1 MKSKQTEPLEVLTRA
16 TAATEPAVQKA
27 LAEVLEGCAPGVEA
41 ILQHQTG
48 DGPCDLF
55 LPGRRIVIEVKRRPA
70 RSKPP
75 VAGPDSSG
83 SQEGETQFEQLQ
95 RYVLAL
101 RGHEQR
107 TMWRDLRDA
116 NTPWI
121 GALTDGVRWWAW
133 EWSAR
138 REDDVCAP
146 HQALHKQQFD
156 RSPEALREAAVA
168 LATRAAGKPWVPA
181 DPAGLFDA
189 LRRDLDEIWN
199 SAAASAAA
207 ITQHHLWHDLVRG
220 SGIEVAEHRRI
231 PLFLDH
237 CLLVMV
243 ARNVTRILDG
253 SSYAEPADGFISWI
267 ADAPGGAQWAHDLFT
282 LIDRYDWG
290 AREADVL
297 RNVYMAI
304 VPKEDRKLY
313 GEYYTPDWLANLIVE
328 ETLDDKWLE
337 GAILAAR
344 SAAAPPDKIGVLDP
358 ACGSGTFLYH
368 AARRVLAAIPKYAP
382 SANDEEKARI
392 VSRLVHGIDIHPV
405 AVEMA
410 RATLRRALPA
420 PAETSV
426 HQGDALLMESV
437 EIAGLTQPMLDAGT
451 SRFWSPDRKRYFAVP
466 YSFTN
471 LPNFETR
478 LDMLVAAACDGL
490 SLPADVTL
498 GASKIEAKQ
507 LADAHEVLTQIV
519 AEHGNG
525 VWAWYIRNQ
534 LAPHAIARRKVNR
547 IVSNPPW
554 LRWNEIQTEPRK
566 ENVRALARERGI
578 LPGTQGSHSSF
589 DLGAVFVVET
599 RNLFLARPRRDA
611 SAFVLNAA
619 ALTSENWR
627 SFREQGHLRGV
638 LDVSERH
645 PDERVLRPRPFSGAD
660 ACVIGLRNKRAQRL
674 VLNDPKRKFD
684 PSVDALPAGLTKRIA
699 ALPQLPW
706 APSQYAASAR
716 NGTTVQPAVLV
727 KVDPDNPKRTLQP
740 QRAKQPWAKYSPF
753 ALEDIPD
760 QWRVGYVAPT
770 NLVPFSIREPLAEA
784 VVPNNGE
791 YLLTDEEARSASS
804 TWAKLDT
811 TYRRHVGGGATTPS
825 DLVGK
830 LDYRKQLSSQWHPT
844 LNVVY
849 NGAGQRLRAATATEI
864 IEHTFYRVA
873 VDSQAEGDY
882 LCAFLNAPCLSFA
895 FEFARKSGR
904 HFDKTP
910 LEKIPIP
917 LYSPANA
924 DHKRLAELS
933 ASIRESRSAKPD
945 FRYPDDCAAELA
957 AIDKIVAKL
966 LPDFARARE

>member
-1 MKSKQTEPLEVLTRA
+1 MKSGLTEPLEVLTRA
-16 TAATEPAVQKA
+16 AAATEPAVQKA

-133 EWSAR
+133 EWSAT

-146 HQALHKQQFD
+146 HRALHKQQFD

-199 SAAASAAA
+199 SAATSAAA

-220 SGIEVAEHRRI
+220 SGIEVADHRRI

-420 PAETSV
+420 QAETSV

-437 EIAGLTQPMLDAGT
+437 ETAGLTKPLLDDGM
-451 SRFWSPDRKRYFAVP
+451 SQFWSPDRKRYFKVP

-478 LDMLVAAACDGL
+478 LDMFVAAACDGL
-490 SLPADVTL
+490 DLPADVTL
-498 GASKIEAKQ
+498 GASKTVAKQ

-534 LAPHAIARRKVNR
+534 LAPYAIARRKVNR

-566 ENVRALARERGI
+566 GNVRTLARKRGI
-578 LPGTQGSHSSF
+578 LPTAQGSHSSF

-599 RNLFLARPRRDA
+599 RNLYLTRPQRDA

-619 ALTSENWR
+619 ALRSENWR
-627 SFREQGHLRGV
+627 LFREQGHLRGA
-638 LDVSERH
+638 LDLSERH
-645 PDERVLRPRPFSGAD
+645 SDGRVLRPRPFSGAN
-660 ACVIGLRNKRAQRL
+660 ACVIGLRNREPKRL
-674 VLNDPKRKFD
+674 VLKDPTQKFN
-684 PSVDALPAGLTKRIA
+684 SAADALPAGFTTRIP
-699 ALPQLPW
+699 ALAELPW
-706 APSQYAASAR
+706 EPSLYALSAR
-716 NGTTVQPAVLV
+716 NGTTLGPSVLV
-727 KVDPDNPKRTLQP
+727 RIDPDHPDRTLQP
-740 QRAKQPWAKYSPF
+740 PKAKKPWAGFRPF
-753 ALEDIPD
+753 KLSDIPD
-760 QWRVGYVAPT
+760 EWRADYIDPD
-770 NLVPFSIREPLAEA
+770 NLLPFAIKTPLSTA
-784 VVPNNGE
+784 VVPMGRGD
-791 YLLTDEEARSASS
+791 LLSDEEARERSASWRDVS
-804 TWAKLDT
+804 DTYRWHCPKGDT
-811 TYRRHVGGGATTPS
+811 TPRDLATKLNYRNQLATQMPP
-825 DLVGK
+825 V
-830 LDYRKQLSSQWHPT
+830 LS
-844 LNVVY
+844 VVY
-849 NGAGQRLRAATATEI
+849 NKSGQRLRAATATAIVENKL
-864 IEHTFYRVA
+864 YRVS

-882 LCAFLNAPCLSFA
+882 LTAFLNAPCLSFA

-924 DHKRLAELS
+924 DHERLAELS

-966 LPDFARARE
+966 LPDFAR

>member
-101 RGHEQR
+101 RAHEQH

-133 EWSAR
+133 EWSAT

-146 HQALHKQQFD
+146 HRALHKQQFD

-199 SAAASAAA
+199 SAATSAAA

-420 PAETSV
+420 PAETSI

-437 EIAGLTQPMLDAGT
+437 GMAGLTEPLIDDGM
-451 SRFWSPDRKRYFAVP
+451 SRFWSPDYERYFTVP

-490 SLPADVTL
+490 GLPADVTL
-498 GASKIEAKQ
+498 GASKTVAKQ
-507 LADAHEVLTQIV
+507 LAAAHEVLTQIV

-566 ENVRALARERGI
+566 GNVRTLARERGI
-578 LPGTQGSHSSF
+578 LPTAQGSHSSF

-599 RNLFLARPRRDA
+599 RNLFLARPQRDA

-619 ALTSENWR
+619 ALRSENWR
-627 SFREQGHLRGV
+627 LFRKQGHLRGT
-638 LDVSERH
+638 LDLSERH
-645 PDERVLRPRPFSGAD
+645 SDGRVLRPRPFSGAN
-660 ACVIGLRNKRAQRL
+660 ACVIGLRNREPKRL
-674 VLNDPKRKFD
+674 VLKDPTQKFNAAA
-684 PSVDALPAGLTKRIA
+684 DALPAGFTTRIP
-699 ALPQLPW
+699 ALAELPW
-706 APSQYAASAR
+706 EPSPYALSAR
-716 NGTTVQPAVLV
+716 NGTTLGPSVLV
-727 KVDPDNPKRTLQP
+727 RIDPDHPDRTLQPPKAKKPWAGFRPFKLSDIPDKWRADYVDPDNLL
-740 QRAKQPWAKYSPF
+740 PF
-753 ALEDIPD
+753 AIK
-760 QWRVGYVAPT
+760 T
-770 NLVPFSIREPLAEA
+770 PLSTA
-784 VVPNNGE
+784 VVPKSGGD
-791 YLLTDEEARSASS
+791 LLSDEEARERSASWRDVS
-804 TWAKLDT
+804 D
-811 TYRRHVGGGATTPS
+811 TYRRHCPKGDTTPR
-825 DLVGK
+825 DLATK
-830 LDYRKQLSSQWHPT
+830 LNYRNQLATQMPPVLS
-844 LNVVY
+844 VVY
-849 NGAGQRLRAATATEI
+849 NKSGQRLRAATATEI
-864 IEHTFYRVA
+864 VENKLYRVS
-873 VDSQAEGDY
+873 VGTQAEGDY
-882 LCAFLNAPCLSFA
+882 LCAFLNAPCLRFA

-910 LEKIPIP
+910 LEKVPIP

-933 ASIRESRSAKPD
+933 ASIRESRSVKPD

-966 LPDFARARE
+966 LPDFAR